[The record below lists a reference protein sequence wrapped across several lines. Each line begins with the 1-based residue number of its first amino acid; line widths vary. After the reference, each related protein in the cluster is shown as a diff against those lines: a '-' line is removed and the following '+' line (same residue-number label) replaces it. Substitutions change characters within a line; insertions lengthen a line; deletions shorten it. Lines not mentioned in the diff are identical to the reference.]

1 VSENKKTDRTSGP
14 RRALITGASTGL
26 GRDIALAMA
35 RAGYNLALTSR
46 DIGRLDE
53 VMAHPDLKDVTAVPI
68 ALELKSE
75 DSIEQGFKAAV
86 RGLGGLDVLVNNAA
100 RTLLKPAVEVTW
112 EEWDDVVNGN
122 LKGAYFLSCRFARH
136 CMDEDRGG
144 AIINIA
150 STHGM
155 TGFAGRSVYGTSKG
169 GMIQMTRMLGV
180 EWAEQNICVNA
191 IAPTLVLTESR
202 AEMHKDP
209 AQRARMLA
217 RIPMGRC
224 PEPSEISDGVLYLA
238 GPGAISI
245 TGHTLVIDG
254 GLTVI

>member
-1 VSENKKTDRTSGP
+1 MSGNKLNDRTQNA

-26 GRDIALAMA
+26 GLEIALAMA
-35 RAGYNLALTSR
+35 RNGYNLALTSR
-46 DIGRLDE
+46 ELGRLDE
-53 VMAHPDLKDVTAVPI
+53 VMAHPDLKGVTAVPI

-75 DSIEQGFKAAV
+75 DSIERAFNAAID
-86 RGLGGLDVLVNNAA
+86 GLGGLDVLVNNAA

-112 EEWDDVVNGN
+112 EDWDSVLDGN
-122 LKGAYFLSCRFARH
+122 LKGAYFMACRFARH
-136 CMDEDRGG
+136 CMEADRGG
-144 AIINIA
+144 AVINMA

-155 TGFAGRSVYGTSKG
+155 TGFAGRSVYGISKG
-169 GMIQMTRMLGV
+169 GMIQMTRMLAI

-202 AEMHKDP
+202 AKMHKDP

-224 PEPSEISDGVLYLA
+224 PEASEIADAVLYLA
-238 GPGAISI
+238 GPGAVSI

-254 GLTVI
+254 GLTVV